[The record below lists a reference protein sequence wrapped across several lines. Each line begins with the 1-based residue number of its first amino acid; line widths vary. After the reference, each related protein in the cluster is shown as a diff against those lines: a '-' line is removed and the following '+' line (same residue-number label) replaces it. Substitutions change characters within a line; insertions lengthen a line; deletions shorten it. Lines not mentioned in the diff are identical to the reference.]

1 MYSMISKDD
10 DRSPPERDRTAN
22 RRWMIGI
29 VVSLVFGFFGAVM
42 AVLSYLDR
50 DRPATIYRTRGP
62 GAPAAPGASPPA
74 ATPAPSA
81 DPAPD
86 KGDKGSGKK

>member
-1 MYSMISKDD
+1 MNSKD

-29 VVSLVFGFFGAVM
+29 VVSLVFGLFGAVM

-50 DRPATIYRTRGP
+50 DRKTTIHRTTTSPPAAPTAAP
-62 GAPAAPGASPPA
+62 GASAPAAPGGA
-74 ATPAPSA
+74 PAPA
-81 DPAPD
+81 EDD
-86 KGDKGSGKK
+86 KAKGHDKK